1 MSTDEEQGVAT
12 AADKQLQEM
21 EKKHPQFLQS
31 QVLNGI
37 RLSLQLQRILSGY
50 KGPNL
55 NVNQFRGAMDMLP
68 ISLDASIPIVRG
80 YRVRPKEAPSAL
92 NGYVYSLLRSTKPQR
107 RAISLSLLKQFD
119 DQLVRKS
126 KPIRFVREINAIFIF
141 LIAENKTGRFTVL
154 CRQLSILPVPSRR

>member
-37 RLSLQLQRILSGY
+37 RLSLQLQRILAGY

-55 NVNQFRGAMDMLP
+55 CTNQFQAVELLP
-68 ISLDASIPIVRG
+68 CVEASIPLVRG

-107 RAISLSLLKQFD
+107 RAIVLSLLKQFD
-119 DQLVRKS
+119 DQLVR
-126 KPIRFVREINAIFIF
+126 FV
-141 LIAENKTGRFTVL
+141 TFTKNVH
-154 CRQLSILPVPSRR
+154 S